1 MKYVVKKSSSKA
13 IKLIPVRKGE
23 FAAYAKN
30 SGDDYLKSLVK
41 TTRMK
46 KDSGNYYTI
55 RDGRGAVKHVVL
67 LIDDEPNLWTF
78 ACLPK
83 KLPESLY
90 EITGGNLTERELT
103 DAAIGWELGTYVFDK
118 YRANPIAFASLVV
131 PKDADFEEARIT
143 IESIFLA
150 RDLINTAPA
159 DLGPEELANAAIE
172 VADKC
177 GASYKLIVDKDLLKH
192 GYNSIYT
199 VGNGSDKRPRLLDI
213 TWGDKN
219 APKVT
224 LVGKGVTF
232 DTGGLNIK
240 GESNMALMKKDMAGA
255 AIVLGLGK
263 MIMEAGLNVRL
274 RVLIPTVE
282 NSISGRAYRPSDV
295 IKTRAG
301 LSVEVTNTDAEGRLI
316 LCEPLAEAD
325 KEKPDLLIDI
335 ATLTGAARTAVGT
348 ELAAYFATTNEI
360 AHELEEVSHEVADYV
375 WRLPLWEGYRYMI
388 KTSKVADLVNSP
400 ESGNGGAIT
409 AALYLKEFI
418 LRTKHW
424 MHFDLIA
431 WNTRERPGRPVGGEP
446 MAMRALFHMIK
457 RRYEK

>member
-1 MKYVVKKSSSKA
+1 MKYVVRKSSRKA
-13 IKLIPVRKGE
+13 IKLIPVKKSEFQNYARK
-23 FAAYAKN
+23 
-30 SGDDYLKSLVK
+30 SGDEYLKNLTK

-55 RDGRGAVKHVVL
+55 RNGKGAVKHVVL
-67 LIDDEPNLWTF
+67 LIDDEPNIWTF

-83 KLPESLY
+83 MLPEDLY
-90 EITGGNLTERELT
+90 EISGDNLTARELT
-103 DAAIGWELGTYVFDK
+103 DAAIGWELGTYCFDK
-118 YRANPIAFASLVV
+118 YRANPISYASLMA
-131 PKDADFEEARIT
+131 PKKADMEEVRIT

-150 RDLINTAPA
+150 RDLINTTPA
-159 DLGPEELANAAIE
+159 DLGPEELANAAIA

-263 MIMEAGLNVRL
+263 MIMEANLPVRL

-301 LSVEVTNTDAEGRLI
+301 LTVEVTNTDAEGRLI

-325 KEKPDLLIDI
+325 KEKPDLLIDV

-348 ELAAYFATTNEI
+348 EMGAFFATTNEI
-360 AHELEEVSHEVADYV
+360 AHAVEEAGRDVADYV
-375 WRLPLWEGYRYMI
+375 WRLPLWDGYRYMI
-388 KTSKVADLVNSP
+388 KASKVADLVNSP

-409 AALYLKEFI
+409 AALFLKEFI

-424 MHFDLIA
+424 LHFDLIA

-457 RRYEK
+457 RRYA

>member
-1 MKYVVKKSSSKA
+1 MKYVVPKSSARA
-13 IKLIPVRKGE
+13 IKLIPVRKSD
-23 FAAYAKN
+23 FNTYAKK
-30 SGDDYLKSLVK
+30 SGDDYLNSLVK

-46 KDSGNYYTI
+46 RDSGNYYTI
-55 RDGRGAVKHVVL
+55 RDGKGAVKHVVL
-67 LIDDEPNLWTF
+67 IIDDAPNIWTF

-83 KLPESLY
+83 TLPEALY
-90 EITGGNLTERELT
+90 ELAGDLTPRELT

-118 YRANPIAFASLVV
+118 YRANSTVFARLVQ
-131 PKDADFEEARIT
+131 PKGADIKEATYT

-150 RDLINTAPA
+150 RNLINTAPA

-172 VADKC
+172 VAEKC
-177 GASYKLIVDKDLLKH
+177 GATYKLIVDRDLLKA

-199 VGNGSDKRPRLLDI
+199 VGHGSEKRPRLLDI

-255 AIVLGLGK
+255 AIVLGLAK
-263 MIMEAGLNVRL
+263 MIMEANLPVRL
-274 RVLIPTVE
+274 RVFIPTVE
-282 NSISGRAYRPSDV
+282 NAVSGRAYRPSDV

-325 KEKPDLLIDI
+325 KEKPDLLIDV

-348 ELAAYFATTNEI
+348 ELGAFFATTNEI
-360 AHELEEVSHEVADYV
+360 AHAVEEAGRDVADYV

-409 AALYLKEFI
+409 AALFLKEFI

-424 MHFDLIA
+424 LHFDLIA
-431 WNTRERPGRPVGGEP
+431 WNTRERSGRPVGGEP

-457 RRYEK
+457 NRYTKK